1 MDMKIR
7 THIYVKERID
17 ELRKHY
23 DAEISAIRRAV
34 DKYSDTN
41 DEWKELHN
49 GLQRQME
56 KERTEFLK
64 KDELSR
70 IIQILVAVA
79 VFILAL
85 VSYFKK

>member
-1 MDMKIR
+1 MKIK
-7 THIYVKERID
+7 TEKYVKEKIGEVRQYF
-17 ELRKHY
+17 E
-23 DAEISAIRRAV
+23 AEVSAIRRAV

-41 DEWKELHN
+41 DEWKSLHN

-56 KERTEFLK
+56 KERQEFLK
-64 KDELSR
+64 KDELGR
-70 IIQILVAVA
+70 IIQILLAVA